1 MTKVFSV
8 KENSTGGESSPQMVV
23 IDLSSRLKFF
33 IVLGVCIVFFRK
45 QIFSIALFLM
55 LSFVLMSVCLPIV
68 SKLRKKGVS
77 KHLAIFIAYAGLILV
92 LISIFSVVIVPLVT
106 QLGDFVGA
114 IPEWIGKVTQ
124 SIENVTIAGN
134 TIDMS
139 AFEKSLMDSVN
150 SLTTIDSMKSITSFF
165 SSFFSSIFSSFFSS
179 IGTLITA
186 MMFSIY
192 LMLEHDSLLD
202 LLLLRITS
210 DEKKERVRKLIAD
223 VEGKLGNWILG
234 QGLVSLLSM
243 IYSSIVL
250 SILKIPFA
258 IPFAVFIA
266 LMGMIPNIGSTLATV
281 IVSLITLLIV
291 GPVKAAFVL
300 AFLALYQP
308 VENTLIYPRIMGNV
322 IGLKPLV
329 VMLGVVASIIV
340 FGPIGG
346 LLALPGIVILKILY
360 EFYIDLQ
367 KIKAKGIV

>member
-150 SLTTIDSMKSITSFF
+150 SLTTIDSMKSITSF
-165 SSFFSSIFSSFFSS
+165 FSSFFSS